1 MAIVRF
7 DPFREF
13 VALQDRMNRLMGDQY
28 RRDDDVMSR
37 GAWMPPVDI
46 YQNGH
51 NEIVLRAELPGLK
64 RDDIKLN
71 VENSTLT
78 LSGERRLDQEVK
90 EEHFHRVERSY
101 GSFTRSFTLPNTV
114 ATDKVTAEYKDGVLT
129 VRLPIRE
136 EAKPKQIQV
145 QVS

>member
-13 VALQDRMNRLMGDQY
+13 VALQDRMNRLMGEQY

-46 YQNGH
+46 YQNGQ

-78 LSGERRLDQEVK
+78 LSGERRLDHEVK